1 MVLQR
6 EVFSWWVAV
15 MKDRSSSL
23 PYLQEKSFKC
33 SAQLIDL
40 MIALVIIV
48 VGVVVAVE
56 VGVIVVVVAVV
67 EVVVEVVVVVESVSN
82 RRTLPLSCVY

>member
-15 MKDRSSSL
+15 MKDRSSSS

-48 VGVVVAVE
+48 VGVVVAVV
-56 VGVIVVVVAVV
+56 VGVIVVAVVVV
-67 EVVVEVVVVVESVSN
+67 EVVVVVVESVSN
-82 RRTLPLSCVY
+82 